1 MNCKNCGNPLREGD
15 QFCPNCGAAAEPPK
29 TQAEEQKNENVC
41 KNCGKPLQEGTMF
54 CPYCGASVANGQAPS
69 QAAWQPWAPPQPSQ
83 CAAPYAQGAP
93 APRADDAPS
102 GGFFALGFFF
112 PLIGLILFLVWKD
125 QLPKRAK
132 SCGKGALVGVIVQF
146 VFWLILV
153 IVAGV
158 IGASQYAGAAIAG
171 LALYL

>member
-69 QAAWQPWAPPQPSQ
+69 QAAW
-83 CAAPYAQGAP
+83 
-93 APRADDAPS
+93 
-102 GGFFALGFFF
+102 
-112 PLIGLILFLVWKD
+112 
-125 QLPKRAK
+125 
-132 SCGKGALVGVIVQF
+132 
-146 VFWLILV
+146 
-153 IVAGV
+153 
-158 IGASQYAGAAIAG
+158 
-171 LALYL
+171 